1 MYIYTHTSTYIIQ
14 SFRDLTVTC
23 ATLRLWPWHHVL
35 VSSQGDLQSQYVSI
49 QSAISQGRRLVCLMQ
64 LVKSCKANSNKI
76 QLLIVDPSI
85 DPSILVPNS
94 SDDCVFLTRNSK
106 WLKPNSV
113 FTLPTRLM

>member
-23 ATLRLWPWHHVL
+23 ATLRLWPWHHVI

-76 QLLIVDPSI
+76 QLLIVDQSFNTGAE
-85 DPSILVPNS
+85 L
-94 SDDCVFLTRNSK
+94 FG
-106 WLKPNSV
+106 
-113 FTLPTRLM
+113 